1 MKQQLRGKEL
11 FLVGVTLFSM
21 FFGAGNLIFPPFV
34 GYQAGAA
41 ALPAFLGMALTAV
54 CFPVLGVVAVAK
66 VGGTDKLCSK
76 IHPYFAIVF
85 TILVYLCIGPMLAIP
100 RTASTSYSMFAF
112 LTARLDGMT
121 LAGIP
126 IDWVLR
132 TVFSLAFFAGAY
144 QLAKRPAHFKDV
156 LGKWMT
162 PVLLVM
168 IAVMFAAGLFY
179 LKDAPAAPQQ
189 AYADGAFMKGFVEG
203 YNTMDTLAA
212 IVFGIVIA
220 LNVQAC
226 GVSEKKAVARSIMK
240 AGVIAGVFL
249 FTVYGLL
256 AWLGAHGSA
265 VLAQAADGT
274 AVLSGLCLQFFGP
287 VGALL
292 LAAIF
297 FVACFNVCT
306 GLLSSCAAFF
316 HEKFPRFSF
325 IRWLQTFTVVSFLV
339 SILGLELI
347 LKISV
352 PILTLLYP
360 VAIAIIV
367 INLLPFAWAQK
378 PVVHRVVTVLAFAVS
393 IWSMF

>member
-1 MKQQLRGKEL
+1 MNKTLKPL
-11 FLVGVTLFSM
+11 FACLFS
-21 FFGAGNLIFPPFV
+21 GLICT
-34 GYQAGAA
+34 GAA
-41 ALPAFLGMALTAV
+41 AAEPQVINIKTDGSSMVMSVTSDGEVLFHHFGGRIDDAT
-54 CFPVLGVVAVAK
+54 PVTGIK
-66 VGGTDKLCSK
+66 SYRRTDHGTDN
-76 IHPYFAIVF
+76 
-85 TILVYLCIGPMLAIP
+85 LAY
-100 RTASTSYSMFAF
+100 STMGGRNFREPA
-112 LTARLDGMT
+112 
-121 LAGIP
+121 
-126 IDWVLR
+126 LR
-132 TVFSLAFFAGAY
+132 VT
-144 QLAKRPAHFKDV
+144 H
-156 LGKWMT
+156 
-162 PVLLVM
+162 
-168 IAVMFAAGLFY
+168 
-179 LKDAPAAPQQ
+179 
-189 AYADGAFMKGFVEG
+189 ADGDM
-203 YNTMDTLAA
+203 NTELRYVSHTTRTLAA

-240 AGVIAGVFL
+240 AGVIAGAFL

-256 AWLGAHGSA
+256 AWLGARGSA

-325 IRWLQTFTVVSFLV
+325 IRWLQAFTVVSFLV

>member
-1 MKQQLRGKEL
+1 MKQRLRGKEL
-11 FLVGVTLFSM
+11 FLVGITLFSM

-41 ALPAFLGMALTAV
+41 GLPAFLGMALTAV

-66 VGGTDKLCSK
+66 MGGTDKLCEK
-76 IHPYFAIVF
+76 IHPRFATVF
-85 TILVYLCIGPMLAIP
+85 TMLVYLCIGPMLAIP
-100 RTASTSYSMFAF
+100 RTASTSYSMFSF
-112 LTARLDGMT
+112 LTSQLDAASV
-121 LAGIP
+121 AGIP
-126 IDWVLR
+126 MTWVLR
-132 TVFSLAFFAGAY
+132 AVFSLVFFAGSY
-144 QLAKRPAHFKDV
+144 QLAKRPARFKDI
-156 LGKWMT
+156 LGRWMT
-162 PVLLVM
+162 PILLVM
-168 IAVMFAAGLFY
+168 IGVMFTAGLLY
-179 LKDAPAAPQQ
+179 LRAAPAAPQA
-189 AYADGAFMKGFVEG
+189 AYTQNALMEGFVQG

-226 GVSEKKAVARSIMK
+226 GVTEPNAVARSIMK
-240 AGVIAGVFL
+240 AGAIAGAFL
-249 FTVYGLL
+249 LAVYGAL
-256 AWLGAHGSA
+256 AWLGVRASA
-265 VLAQAADGT
+265 VLPEAADGT

-287 VGALL
+287 AGALL

-316 HEKFPRFSF
+316 HEKFPRLSF
-325 IRWLQTFTVVSFLV
+325 VHWLQVFASASFLV
-339 SILGLELI
+339 SILGLGFI

-367 INLLPFAWAQK
+367 VNLLPFAWAQK
-378 PVVHRVVTVLAFAVS
+378 PLVHRVVAALAFAAS
-393 IWSMF
+393 IWAMF

>member
-34 GYQAGAA
+34 GYQAGSVS
-41 ALPAFLGMALTAV
+41 LPAFLGMALTAV

-66 VGGTDKLCSK
+66 VGGTDRLCSK
-76 IHPYFAIVF
+76 IHPSFAIVF

-112 LTARLDGMT
+112 LTARFDGMT
-121 LAGIP
+121 LVGIP
-126 IDWVLR
+126 MDWVLR
-132 TVFSLAFFAGAY
+132 AAFSLVFFIGAY
-144 QLAKRPAHFKDV
+144 HLAKRPARFKDI

-162 PVLLVM
+162 PVLLLM
-168 IAVMFAAGLFY
+168 IVVMFVAGLFC
-179 LKDAPAAPQQ
+179 LKDVPAAPQE
-189 AYADGAFMKGFVEG
+189 AYASGAFMKGFVEG

-226 GVSEKKAVARSIMK
+226 GVTERKAVARSIMK
-240 AGVIAGVFL
+240 AGVIAG
-249 FTVYGLL
+249 
-256 AWLGAHGSA
+256 LGARGSA

-325 IRWLQTFTVVSFLV
+325 IRWLQAFAVASFLV

-352 PILTLLYP
+352 PVLTLLYP

-378 PVVHRVVTVLAFAVS
+378 PVVHRAVTVLAFAVS

>member
-168 IAVMFAAGLFY
+168 IVVMFAAGLFY
-179 LKDAPAAPQQ
+179 LKDVPAAPQQ

-226 GVSEKKAVARSIMK
+226 GVSEKKAVARSIMN
-240 AGVIAGVFL
+240 AGVIAGVFCSQC
-249 FTVYGLL
+249 TACWPGW
-256 AWLGAHGSA
+256 AR
-265 VLAQAADGT
+265 AAALCWRRQQT
-274 AVLSGLCLQFFGP
+274 ARPCYP
-287 VGALL
+287 AY
-292 LAAIF
+292 
-297 FVACFNVCT
+297 AC
-306 GLLSSCAAFF
+306 
-316 HEKFPRFSF
+316 
-325 IRWLQTFTVVSFLV
+325 SFLARWAPCCWQP
-339 SILGLELI
+339 SSLWHALMCARGF
-347 LKISV
+347 
-352 PILTLLYP
+352 YP
-360 VAIAIIV
+360 AVR
-367 INLLPFAWAQK
+367 PFSMK
-378 PVVHRVVTVLAFAVS
+378 NSLAFLSFAGCRRS
-393 IWSMF
+393 PW

>member
-34 GYQAGAA
+34 GYQAGSVS
-41 ALPAFLGMALTAV
+41 LPAFLGMALTAV

-66 VGGTDKLCSK
+66 VGGTDRLCSK
-76 IHPYFAIVF
+76 IHPSFAIVF

-112 LTARLDGMT
+112 LTARFDGMT
-121 LAGIP
+121 LVGIP
-126 IDWVLR
+126 MDWVLR
-132 TVFSLAFFAGAY
+132 AAFSLVFFIGAY
-144 QLAKRPAHFKDV
+144 HLAKRPARFKDI

-162 PVLLVM
+162 PVLLLM
-168 IAVMFAAGLFY
+168 IVVMFVAGLFC
-179 LKDAPAAPQQ
+179 LKDVPAAPQE
-189 AYADGAFMKGFVEG
+189 AYASGAFMKGFVEG

-226 GVSEKKAVARSIMK
+226 GVTERKAVARSIMK

-256 AWLGAHGSA
+256 AWLGARGSA

-274 AVLSGLCLQFFGP
+274 AVLSGLCLQFFGRWAP
-287 VGALL
+287 CFWRLSFSWPALMCARAFCP
-292 LAAIF
+292 AAQPF
-297 FVACFNVCT
+297 FT
-306 GLLSSCAAFF
+306 KISAFF
-316 HEKFPRFSF
+316 FYSLASG
-325 IRWLQTFTVVSFLV
+325 IRSGKL
-339 SILGLELI
+339 
-347 LKISV
+347 
-352 PILTLLYP
+352 PCLY
-360 VAIAIIV
+360 
-367 INLLPFAWAQK
+367 F
-378 PVVHRVVTVLAFAVS
+378 RS
-393 IWSMF
+393 